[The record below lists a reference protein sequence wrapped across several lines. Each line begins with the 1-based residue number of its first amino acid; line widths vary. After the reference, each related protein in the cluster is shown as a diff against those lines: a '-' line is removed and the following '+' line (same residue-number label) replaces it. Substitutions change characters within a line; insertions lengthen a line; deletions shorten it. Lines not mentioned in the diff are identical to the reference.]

1 MSGVGV
7 DAFHALQ
14 MAQAMIHVELVT
26 SAEYKRGSLYWLDP
40 DDDRDDLGFP
50 DSVPTARL
58 AKRKRPNRRA
68 ERRVGPKDGHIRRR
82 RPNEG

>member
-1 MSGVGV
+1 
-7 DAFHALQ
+7 
-14 MAQAMIHVELVT
+14 MAQAMIHVELAT

-40 DDDRDDLGFP
+40 NDGGDLGFP
-50 DSVPTARL
+50 ESPPAAMG

-68 ERRVGPKDGHIRRR
+68 ERRVGPKDGHMRRG